1 MDGFQTEGLA
11 MAKVLACEKAV
22 QVADICIR
30 IHGGYGYM
38 MEYEVQR
45 IWRDLRIMPIGGG
58 TSEIQKEIIGNLLG
72 L

>member
-1 MDGFQTEGLA
+1 
-11 MAKVLACEKAV
+11 
-22 QVADICIR
+22 
-30 IHGGYGYM
+30 
-38 MEYEVQR
+38 VQR

>member
-1 MDGFQTEGLA
+1 
-11 MAKVLACEKAV
+11 
-22 QVADICIR
+22 
-30 IHGGYGYM
+30 M

-45 IWRDLRIMPIGGG
+45 IWRDLRIMSIGGG